1 MALIN
6 KLGAFFMFLK
16 TLSRFFSAVSYHLA
30 KIYISVTN
38 ESESYLKIS
47 VNERVAN
54 SKIRLRNPMSSG
66 HSNSC

>member
-6 KLGAFFMFLK
+6 KLSAFFMFLK
-16 TLSRFFSAVSYHLA
+16 TLTRCFSAVLYHLA

-38 ESESYLKIS
+38 EWESHHKIS

-54 SKIRLRNPMSSG
+54 SKIRLKNPMSSG